1 MYEEDV
7 SMTKTMKKK
16 LGSMLLVL
24 CICFVSLL
32 APLSVLAETEE
43 STLLTIRIGGKT
55 YENVTNG
62 SEIVGD
68 FDLNDLDFQVVS
80 VNGNKLENVG
90 SKSTA
95 KDSQGRN
102 PLEIAS
108 VPGDGRVG
116 VTLIYHAQDD
126 PVAANQAYGFSV
138 AGITFSN
145 SEGNTV
151 QIPTVGKVS
160 GVKVTAQS
168 KALKLTWKKASVS
181 GYEICYSTS
190 KSFPKSKTET
200 VKVSGSKAGYT
211 VKKLTGDKKY
221 YVKIR
226 AYKTYTDE
234 LGQKVKAYGK
244 WSSAVSKTT
253 KK

>member
-1 MYEEDV
+1 
-7 SMTKTMKKK
+7 MKKK
-16 LGSMLLVL
+16 TGSILLAF
-24 CICFVSLL
+24 CICVMSLF
-32 APLSVLAETEE
+32 APISVLAATGV
-43 STLLTIRIGGKT
+43 STVLTIRIGGKT

-62 SEIVGD
+62 TQIVGD
-68 FDLNDLDFQVVS
+68 FDLNDLEFWIES
-80 VNGNKLENVG
+80 VNGNKLKNVG

-108 VPGDGRVG
+108 VPGDGRVA
-116 VTLIYHAQDD
+116 VTLIYHAVDD

-138 AGITFSN
+138 AGITFAN
-145 SEGNTV
+145 SKDGLVT
-151 QIPTVGKVS
+151 IPTVGKVS
-160 GVKVTAQS
+160 SFKATAQS

-234 LGQKVKAYGK
+234 LGQKIKAYGK
-244 WSSAVSKTT
+244 WSSVVSKTT

>member
-1 MYEEDV
+1 
-7 SMTKTMKKK
+7 MKKK
-16 LGSMLLVL
+16 LESILLVL

-32 APLSVLAETEE
+32 APLSVLAGTEE
-43 STLLTIRIGGKT
+43 STVLTIRIGGKT

-62 SEIVGD
+62 SQIIGD
-68 FDLNDLDFQVVS
+68 FDLKDLDFQVVS

-108 VPGDGRVG
+108 VPGDGRVA
-116 VTLIYHAQDD
+116 VTLTYHAEDD

-138 AGITFSN
+138 AGIIFAN
-145 SEGNTV
+145 SEGNLVTK
-151 QIPTVGKVS
+151 PTVGKVS
-160 GVKVTAQS
+160 GLKAVAQS

-181 GYEICYSTS
+181 GYEIQYSTS
-190 KSFPKSKTET
+190 KSFAKSKTES
-200 VKVSGSKAGYT
+200 VQVSGSKSGYT

-226 AYKTYTDE
+226 AYKNYTDE
-234 LGQKVKAYGK
+234 LGQKLKAYGK
-244 WSSAVSKTT
+244 WSSVVSKTT

>member
-1 MYEEDV
+1 
-7 SMTKTMKKK
+7 MKKK
-16 LGSMLLVL
+16 LGSILLAF
-24 CICFVSLL
+24 CICVMSLFS
-32 APLSVLAETEE
+32 PVMTFAEEGE
-43 STLLTIRIGGKT
+43 STVLVIRIGGKT

-62 SEIVGD
+62 SQIIGD
-68 FDLNDLDFQVVS
+68 FDLNDLEFWVES

-102 PLEIAS
+102 PLEIGS

-116 VTLIYHAQDD
+116 VTLTYHAQDD
-126 PVAANQAYGFSV
+126 PVAANQAYAFTV
-138 AGITFSN
+138 ADITFAN

-151 QIPTVGKVS
+151 KIPTVGKVS
-160 GVKVTAQS
+160 GVKATAQS

-181 GYEICYSTS
+181 GYEIQYSTS
-190 KSFPKSKTET
+190 KSFAKSKTAT
-200 VKVSGSKAGYT
+200 VQASGSKTGYT
-211 VKKLTGDKKY
+211 IKKLSGGTKY
-221 YVKIR
+221 YVKVR
-226 AYKTYTDE
+226 AYKNYTDG

-244 WSSAVSKTT
+244 WSSVVSKTT

>member
-1 MYEEDV
+1 
-7 SMTKTMKKK
+7 MKKK
-16 LGSMLLVL
+16 LGSIFLAF
-24 CICFVSLL
+24 CICVMSLFSPEM
-32 APLSVLAETEE
+32 AFAEEGE
-43 STLLTIRIGGKT
+43 STVLVIRIGGKT

-62 SEIVGD
+62 SQIIGD

-108 VPGDGRVG
+108 VPGDGRVA
-116 VTLIYHAQDD
+116 VTLTYHAEDD
-126 PVAANQAYGFSV
+126 PVKANQAYGFAV
-138 AGITFSN
+138 AGITFAN

-151 QIPTVGKVS
+151 KKPTVSKVGS
-160 GVKVTAQS
+160 VKVTAQS

-181 GYEICYSTS
+181 GYEIQYSTS
-190 KSFPKSKTET
+190 KSFAKSKTVT
-200 VKVSGSKAGYT
+200 VQVSGNKTGYT
-211 VKKLTGDKKY
+211 IKKLSGAKKY

-226 AYKTYTDE
+226 AYKNYTDE
-234 LGQKVKAYGK
+234 LGQKVKVYGK
-244 WSSAVSKTT
+244 WSSTTSKTT

>member
-1 MYEEDV
+1 MR
-7 SMTKTMKKK
+7 KK
-16 LGSMLLVL
+16 LGSILLVV
-24 CICFVSLL
+24 CICFMSLF
-32 APLSVLAETEE
+32 APIVALAETEGA
-43 STLLTIRIGGKT
+43 TLLVIRIGGKT

-62 SEIVGD
+62 TEIVGD
-68 FDLNDLDFQVVS
+68 FNLNDLEFWVEA

-108 VPGDGRVG
+108 VPGDGRVA
-116 VTLIYHAQDD
+116 VTLIYHAEDD

-138 AGITFSN
+138 AGIIFSN
-145 SEGNTV
+145 SEGNLV
-151 QIPTVGKVS
+151 EKPTVGKV
-160 GVKVTAQS
+160 GGFKATAQS

-181 GYEICYSTS
+181 GYEIQYSTS
-190 KSFPKSKTET
+190 KSFAKSKTKT
-200 VKVSGSKAGYT
+200 VQVSGSKNVYT
-211 VKKLTGDKKY
+211 IKKLTGGKKY

-226 AYKTYTDE
+226 AYKNYTDE

-244 WSSAVSKTT
+244 WSSVVSKMT

>member
-1 MYEEDV
+1 
-7 SMTKTMKKK
+7 MKKK
-16 LGSMLLVL
+16 LGSMLLAF
-24 CICFVSLL
+24 CICFMSLL
-32 APLSVLAETEE
+32 SPVMVFAEEGE
-43 STLLTIRIGGKT
+43 STVLTIRIGGKT

-68 FDLNDLDFQVVS
+68 FDLKDLDFQVIS

-116 VTLIYHAQDD
+116 VTLIYHAEDD
-126 PVAANQAYGFSV
+126 PVAANQAYAFSV
-138 AGITFSN
+138 AGITFAN

-151 QIPTVGKVS
+151 KKPTVGKVS
-160 GVKVTAQS
+160 GVKATAES
-168 KALKLTWKKASVS
+168 EALKLTWKKASVS
-181 GYEICYSTS
+181 GYEIQYSTS
-190 KSFPKSKTET
+190 KSFAKSKTKT
-200 VKVSGSKAGYT
+200 VRVSGSKTGYT
-211 VKKLTGDKKY
+211 IKKLSGGTKY
-221 YVKIR
+221 YVKVR
-226 AYKTYTDE
+226 AYKNYTDE

-244 WSSAVSKTT
+244 WSSVVSKTT
-253 KK
+253 RK

>member
-1 MYEEDV
+1 
-7 SMTKTMKKK
+7 MKKK
-16 LGSMLLVL
+16 LESMLLVL
-24 CICFVSLL
+24 CICFMSLF
-32 APLSVLAETEE
+32 APVLVLAETGE
-43 STLLTIRIGGKT
+43 STVLTIRIGGKT

-62 SEIVGD
+62 SEIIGD
-68 FDLNDLDFQVVS
+68 FDLKDLDFQVVS

-108 VPGDGRVG
+108 VLGDGRVG
-116 VTLIYHAQDD
+116 VTLIYHAEDD

-138 AGITFSN
+138 AGITFAN

-151 QIPTVGKVS
+151 KKPTVGKVS
-160 GVKVTAQS
+160 SVKATAQS

-181 GYEICYSTS
+181 GYEIQYSTS
-190 KSFPKSKTET
+190 KSFAKSKTAT
-200 VKVSGSKAGYT
+200 VQVSGSKTGYT
-211 VKKLTGDKKY
+211 VKKLSGGTKY

-226 AYKTYTDE
+226 AYKNYTDE
-234 LGQKVKAYGK
+234 LGQTVKAYGK
-244 WSSAVSKTT
+244 WSSVVSKTT

>member
-1 MYEEDV
+1 M

-16 LGSMLLVL
+16 LGSMLLVF

-32 APLSVLAETEE
+32 APLSVLAGTEE
-43 STLLTIRIGGKT
+43 STVLTIRIGGKT

-68 FDLNDLDFQVVS
+68 FDLDDLDFEVVS

-126 PVAANQAYGFSV
+126 PVAANQAYAFSV

-145 SEGNTV
+145 SEGNAVKKT
-151 QIPTVGKVS
+151 TVGKVGS
-160 GVKVTAQS
+160 VKVTAQS

-181 GYEICYSTS
+181 GYEISYSTS
-190 KSFPKSKTET
+190 KNFTKSKTKT
-200 VKVSGSKAGYT
+200 VQISGSKTGYT
-211 VKKLTGDKKY
+211 IKKLSGGKKY

-226 AYKTYTDE
+226 AYKNYTDE
-234 LGQKVKAYGK
+234 LGQEVKAYGK
-244 WSSAVSKTT
+244 WSSVVSKTT